1 MRDVMQTTVIIAEP
15 EFESQLHLW
24 SIADY
29 HQMIEAGILTAD
41 DPVELLEGKIIRMS
55 PQRPF
60 HASCVQ
66 RSSNYF
72 YEILRD
78 RAYIRVQLPVT
89 LGHDS
94 EPEPD
99 IAIVRFDVDE
109 YAHKHP
115 NAQDIYLLIEVADT
129 TLSKDRKQKSRI
141 YAKNSVLEY
150 WILDLQKRQVFV
162 FRRPENEVYQEE
174 LVIKNEQR
182 IGLLAF
188 PDIAIALEAIF
199 PVGQIDS

>member
-1 MRDVMQTTVIIAEP
+1 MQATVIDSQS

-29 HQMIEAGILTAD
+29 HQMIEAGILTIN
-41 DPVELLEGKIIRMS
+41 DPVELLEGRIIRMS

-66 RSSNYF
+66 RSGNYF
-72 YEILRD
+72 YEVLRD

-89 LGHDS
+89 LGNDS

-99 IAIVRFDVDE
+99 IAVVGFDADE
-109 YAHKHP
+109 YAHRHP
-115 NAQDIYLLIEVADT
+115 GAKDTYLLIEVADT
-129 TLSKDRKQKSRI
+129 TLGSDRKQKSRI
-141 YAKNSVLEY
+141 YAKNSILEY

-162 FRRPENEVYQEE
+162 FRRPENNVYQDEF
-174 LVIKNEQR
+174 LLKSEQS
-182 IGLLAF
+182 IALLAF
-188 PDIAIALEAIF
+188 PDLEISLEALF
-199 PVGQIDS
+199 PVWQVDNLDRN

>member
-1 MRDVMQTTVIIAEP
+1 MQATVIDSQS

-24 SIADY
+24 SISDY
-29 HQMIEAGILTAD
+29 HQMIEAGILTTN
-41 DPVELLEGKIIRMS
+41 DPVELLEGRIIRMS

-66 RSSNYF
+66 RSNNYF
-72 YEILRD
+72 YEVLRD
-78 RAYIRVQLPVT
+78 KAYIRVQLPVT

-99 IAIVRFDVDE
+99 IAVVRLDADE
-109 YAHKHP
+109 YAYRHP
-115 NAQDIYLLIEVADT
+115 DAKDIYLLIEVADT
-129 TLSKDRKQKSRI
+129 TLGNDRKQKSCI

-150 WILDLQKRQVFV
+150 WILDLPKRRVLV

-174 LVIKNEQR
+174 FILTSEEI
-182 IGLLAF
+182 IAPLAF
-188 PDIAIALEAIF
+188 PDIKIALESLF
-199 PVGQIDS
+199 PRYQTT

>member
-1 MRDVMQTTVIIAEP
+1 MQATVIDSQS

-29 HQMIEAGILTAD
+29 HQMIEAGILTSNDA
-41 DPVELLEGKIIRMS
+41 VELLEGRIVQMS

-66 RSSNYF
+66 RCSNYL
-72 YEILRD
+72 YEVLRGK
-78 RAYIRVQLPVT
+78 AYIRMQLPVT
-89 LGHDS
+89 LGNDS

-99 IAIVRFDVDE
+99 IAVVRLNVDE
-109 YAHKHP
+109 YAHNHP
-115 NAQDIYLLIEVADT
+115 VSKDIYLLIEVADT
-129 TLSKDRKQKSRI
+129 TLGRDRQQKSRI
-141 YAKNSVLEY
+141 YAKNSILEY

-174 LVIKNEQR
+174 LVLKSEESIV
-182 IGLLAF
+182 LLTF
-188 PDIAIALEAIF
+188 PNLEISLAALFAVRQ
-199 PVGQIDS
+199 VGE